1 MERKHIHRDQGRK
14 DCWLQGEGLRR
25 LSGSWRRAYLL
36 CMLSGFLA
44 FMSCNIDADLK
55 ECPYNA
61 RLEYWYTGSG
71 SANVLPDYIYTMRE
85 FVFDSLGVL
94 RQVNEIAAKKGIAAE
109 LNVPPG
115 KYTLVTWAN
124 IDSASHVNQAEI
136 GHTTKEEMRLYMDNP
151 YKVLK
156 SESAVHGNA
165 ERLYYGF
172 ATFYVNN
179 RGVTRQRMDMTH
191 SHCLLNLTVKWKY
204 NPPRDTK
211 NFCFYLLNVPSE
223 VRFLPGYEV
232 RGSASMPY
240 QEPEYP
246 ATRSGS
252 SNYIPLTSDG
262 QKLVDQ
268 RLDVKMDIT
277 RTLSGEF
284 VTYRL
289 TNDTHPVLRICA
301 GETLLVRE
309 IDLNKYFRQMDI
321 DLDQNLRQE
330 FNLIVEVDGDK
341 VFVSSARVSDWIDGG
356 VIGGVL

>member
-1 MERKHIHRDQGRK
+1 MEREPI
-14 DCWLQGEGLRR
+14 WL
-25 LSGSWRRAYLL
+25 RRAYVFCLL
-36 CMLSGFLA
+36 SCFIA
-44 FMSCNIDADLK
+44 FMSCHIDADLK
-55 ECPYNA
+55 ECTYNA

-71 SANVLPDYIYTMRE
+71 TANVLPDYIYTMRE

-94 RQVNEIAAKKGIAAE
+94 RQVNEIAAKQGIAAE

-124 IDSASHVNQAEI
+124 IDSSSHVNRAEI
-136 GHTTKEEMRLYMDNP
+136 GRTTKEEMLLSMDNP
-151 YKVLK
+151 YKWLK
-156 SESAVHGNA
+156 SESAYHGNA

-172 ATFYVNN
+172 ASFQVYEY
-179 RGVTRQRMDMTH
+179 GVTRQRIDMTH

-204 NPPRDTK
+204 NPPRDTR
-211 NFCFYLLNVPSE
+211 NFCFYLLDVPSE
-223 VRFLPGYEV
+223 YRFLPGYEV
-232 RGSASMPY
+232 HGSASMPY
-240 QEPEYP
+240 REPEYP
-246 ATRSGS
+246 STRSGS
-252 SNYIPLTSDG
+252 CNYIASKSDTE
-262 QKLVDQ
+262 KLVDH

-289 TNDTHPVLRICA
+289 SNDTHPVLRICA

-341 VFVSSARVSDWIDGG
+341 VLVSSARVSDWIDGG
-356 VIGGVL
+356 AIGGVL